1 MGKLGR
7 FLTTVVVTGSVLGVA
22 ALALVPIGGV
32 LGGASHTLALSQPV
46 RLKPLDVPSKV
57 YDTKGN
63 LLAVLQDADY
73 RAPITLSQV
82 PPTVVHAVLDAE
94 DATFYQHGA
103 LDFRSILRAF
113 KSDVSSGG
121 VVQGGSTIT
130 QQLVKNSV

>member
-7 FLTTVVVTGSVLGVA
+7 FLTTVVAAGTVLGLA

-63 LLAVLQDADY
+63 ATDKYDVPATSYVVVVDKTGKVVYTGVGGKQD
-73 RAPITLSQV
+73 I
-82 PPTVVHAVLDAE
+82 E
-94 DATFYQHGA
+94 KA
-103 LDFRSILRAF
+103 L
-113 KSDVSSGG
+113 KKVM
-121 VVQGGSTIT
+121 
-130 QQLVKNSV
+130 

>member
-46 RLKPLDVPSKV
+46 QLKPLDVPSKI
-57 YDTKGN
+57 YDSKGN

-73 RAPITLSQV
+73 RAPISLTQV

-103 LDFRSILRAF
+103 VSIPAMLRALRN
-113 KSDVSSGG
+113 DVSPPALRCG
-121 VVQGGSTIT
+121 
-130 QQLVKNSV
+130 